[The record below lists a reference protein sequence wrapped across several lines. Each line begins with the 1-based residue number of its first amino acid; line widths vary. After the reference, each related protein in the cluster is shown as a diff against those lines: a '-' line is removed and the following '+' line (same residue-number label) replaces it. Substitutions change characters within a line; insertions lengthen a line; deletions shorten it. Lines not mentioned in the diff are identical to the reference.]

1 MRYIAVC
8 FISFIL
14 TVLFVP
20 GIGAQQGQEVDRVR
34 QRDEAAIRALDEQ
47 LPIVDLDAPKPSEP
61 AARAKRLAKDR
72 RHNLGKPPIGGRFTI
87 MTTVYHWPADFPPLP
102 VEESTTIIVGNVS
115 EANAHISE
123 DRSGV
128 YSEITVKVDEVLKDT
143 TGIGGMIVAER
154 EGGRVRFPSGTIFRY
169 VVHSLGVPKVNHR
182 YLLFLKPLVD
192 GDFSILTG
200 YQLLDGRVEPLDL
213 TSVVP
218 FAQYKAS
225 DETAL
230 LSEVRNLVTKK
241 ASKLKD

>member
-1 MRYIAVC
+1 MRYIVVC
-8 FISFIL
+8 FLSFIL
-14 TVLFVP
+14 TVLFVT
-20 GIGAQQGQEVDRVR
+20 GIGAQQGQEVDRLR
-34 QRDEAAIRALDEQ
+34 HDAAIKALDEQ
-47 LPIVDLDAPKPSEP
+47 LPIVGIDAPKPTEP
-61 AARAKRLAKDR
+61 SAHAKRLAKDR
-72 RHNLGKPPIGGRFTI
+72 RHNLRKPLIGERNTI
-87 MTTVYHWPADFPPLP
+87 METVYHWPADFPPLP

-128 YSEITVKVDEVLKDT
+128 YSEVTVKVDEVLKDT

-169 VVHSLGVPKVNHR
+169 IVHSLGVPKVNHR

-200 YQLLDGRVEPLDL
+200 YQLLEGRVEPLDV

-218 FAQYKAS
+218 FAQYKAL
-225 DETAL
+225 DEKAF
-230 LSEVRNLVTKK
+230 LSEVRTLVTEK
-241 ASKLKD
+241 APALNH